1 MFAPSPRR
9 SSKSFFQNLSSCTNQ
24 AWFMQKDHFNLE
36 QDAWPACPEPQWEVV
51 GDGAVRPCSKKRSP
65 VRITSSDVS
74 EDFLTLI
81 NALYT
86 KTKIM
91 SIL

>member
-51 GDGAVRPCSKKRSP
+51 GDGATSLLKNNEVSSESHLRTSP
-65 VRITSSDVS
+65 KTS
-74 EDFLTLI
+74 
-81 NALYT
+81 
-86 KTKIM
+86 
-91 SIL
+91 